1 MEKLKDSHHQQATS
15 EYLIHKVV
23 LTWKLLRDMRL
34 WLPMSNN
41 QQAAYNYM
49 LKDDTAKALNKN
61 RIVVTDG
68 IQLNSNLKL

>member
-1 MEKLKDSHHQQATS
+1 
-15 EYLIHKVV
+15 
-23 LTWKLLRDMRL
+23 
-34 WLPMSNN
+34 MSNN

-49 LKDDTAKALNKN
+49 IKDDTAKALNKN